1 MTRYL
6 VTQTLNGLFSAA
18 LLFLIASGLTL
29 VFGVMRIVNIAH
41 GSFYM
46 LGAYVAS
53 TIVARSRSL
62 ALGAV
67 SAIVVVSAVGF
78 GVQMLFLRR
87 FASKPL
93 AQMMLTMGF
102 ALVFRD
108 AAFMIWGGDPF
119 TLPYPRGLAG
129 SVESAGIVFPAYRL
143 FVIAVA
149 AAVGVLLW
157 WLNEK
162 TLIGAKLRAAV
173 DDPEMAAGTGINV
186 ALLSACVFAAGAGLA
201 AFGGVM
207 GGPILGGYTGID
219 FDLLPLALVVVI
231 IGGMG
236 SLKGALVGSIVVGL
250 VDNFGKALV
259 PELSYFT
266 LFAPMV
272 IVLAVKPT
280 GLYGRA

>member
-1 MTRYL
+1 MLRYL
-6 VTQTLNGLFSAA
+6 VIQSLNGLFSAA

-53 TIVARSRSL
+53 TVLARSRSL
-62 ALGAV
+62 VLAALAAV
-67 SAIVVVSAVGF
+67 AVVAAVGF
-78 GVQMLFLRR
+78 FVQVLFLRR

-108 AAFMIWGGDPF
+108 AAFIIWGGDPF
-119 TLPYPRGLAG
+119 TLPYPPGLSG
-129 SVESAGIVFPAYRL
+129 SVEAATVVFPAYRL
-143 FVIAVA
+143 FVMAIA
-149 AAVGVLLW
+149 AAVGALLW
-157 WLNEK
+157 FLNEK
-162 TLIGAKLRAAV
+162 TLIGARLRAAV
-173 DDPEMAAGTGINV
+173 DDPEMAGGTGINV
-186 ALLSACVFAAGAGLA
+186 ALLSALVFAAGAGLA

-219 FDLLPLALVVVI
+219 FDLLPLAFVVVI

-236 SLKGALVGSIVVGL
+236 SLKGALAGSIIVGL
-250 VDNFGKALV
+250 IDNFGKALV

>member
-1 MTRYL
+1 MTYL

-53 TIVARSRSL
+53 TIVARTRSL
-62 ALGAV
+62 ALGAL
-67 SAIVVVSAVGF
+67 SAIAVVAAVGF

-87 FASKPL
+87 FATRPL

-119 TLPYPRGLAG
+119 TLPYPPGLAG
-129 SVESAGIVFPAYRL
+129 SVEAAGIVFPAYRL
-143 FVIAVA
+143 FVIAVS

-157 WLNEK
+157 WVNEK
-162 TLIGAKLRAAV
+162 TLVGARLRAAV

-186 ALLSACVFAAGAGLA
+186 TLLSAIVFAAGAGLA

-219 FDLLPLALVVVI
+219 FDCRSRSSSSSSAAWAASEARSPAA
-231 IGGMG
+231 
-236 SLKGALVGSIVVGL
+236 SSSA
-250 VDNFGKALV
+250 
-259 PELSYFT
+259 
-266 LFAPMV
+266 
-272 IVLAVKPT
+272 
-280 GLYGRA
+280 

>member
-1 MTRYL
+1 MTYF
-6 VTQTLNGLFSAA
+6 VVQSLNGLFSAA

-62 ALGAV
+62 VLAALSSV
-67 SAIVVVSAVGF
+67 IVVAAIGF
-78 GVQMLFLRR
+78 LVQVLFLRR
-87 FASKPL
+87 FAGKPL

-119 TLPYPRGLAG
+119 TLPYPPALGG
-129 SVESAGIVFPAYRL
+129 SVEVSGIVFPTYRL
-143 FVIAVA
+143 FVVVVA

-157 WLNEK
+157 FVNEK
-162 TLIGAKLRAAV
+162 TLFGAKLRAAV

-186 ALLSACVFAAGAGLA
+186 ALLSALVFAAGAGLA

-219 FDLLPLALVVVI
+219 IDLLPLAFVVVI

-236 SLKGALVGSIVVGL
+236 SLKGALAGSIIVGFI
-250 VDNFGKALV
+250 DNFGKALV

-272 IVLAVKPT
+272 IVLAIKPT

>member
-1 MTRYL
+1 MTYF
-6 VTQTLNGLFSAA
+6 VVQTLNGLFSAA

-62 ALGAV
+62 VVAALSSV
-67 SAIVVVSAVGF
+67 IVVAAVGF
-78 GVQMLFLRR
+78 LVQVLFLRR
-87 FASKPL
+87 FAGKPL

-119 TLPYPRGLAG
+119 TLPYPPGLSG
-129 SVESAGIVFPAYRL
+129 SVEAAGIVFPAYRL
-143 FVIAVA
+143 FVIVIA
-149 AAVGVLLW
+149 AAVGLLLW
-157 WLNEK
+157 FLNER
-162 TLIGAKLRAAV
+162 TLVGAKLRAAV

-186 ALLSACVFAAGAGLA
+186 ALLSALVFAAGAGLA

-219 FDLLPLALVVVI
+219 IDLLPLAFVVVI

-236 SLKGALVGSIVVGL
+236 SLKGALIGSIVVGL
-250 VDNFGKALV
+250 IDNFGKALV

-272 IVLAVKPT
+272 IVLAIKPT

>member
-1 MTRYL
+1 MTYF
-6 VTQTLNGLFSAA
+6 VVQSLNGLFSAA

-53 TIVARSRSL
+53 TVVARSRSL
-62 ALGAV
+62 VLAALAAV
-67 SAIVVVSAVGF
+67 AVVAAVGF
-78 GVQMLFLRR
+78 FVQVLFLRR

-108 AAFMIWGGDPF
+108 AAFIIWGGDPF
-119 TLPYPRGLAG
+119 TLPYPPGLQG
-129 SVESAGIVFPAYRL
+129 SAESAGIVFPTYRL
-143 FVIAVA
+143 FVIAA
-149 AAVGVLLW
+149 AGGVGVLLW
-157 WLNEK
+157 LLNEK
-162 TLIGAKLRAAV
+162 TLIGARLRAAV
-173 DDPEMAAGTGINV
+173 DDPEMASGVGINV
-186 ALLSACVFAAGAGLA
+186 ALLSGLVFAAGAGLA

-207 GGPILGGYTGID
+207 GGPILGGYPGID
-219 FDLLPLALVVVI
+219 FDLLPLAFVVVI

-236 SLKGALVGSIVVGL
+236 SLKGALVGSIVVGMI
-250 VDNFGKALV
+250 DNFGKALV

-272 IVLAVKPT
+272 IVLALKPT

>member
-1 MTRYL
+1 MTYL

-53 TIVARSRSL
+53 TIVSRFHSMM
-62 ALGAV
+62 AGAV
-67 SAIVVVSAVGF
+67 AAIAVVASVGF
-78 GVQMLFLRR
+78 AVQVLFLRR
-87 FASKPL
+87 FASRPL

-108 AAFMIWGGDPF
+108 LTFVIWGGDPF
-119 TLPYPRGLAG
+119 TLPYPPGLQG
-129 SVESAGIVFPAYRL
+129 SVAAAQVVFPRYRL
-143 FVIAVA
+143 FVIGAA
-149 AAVGVLLW
+149 AAVAGLLW
-157 WLNEK
+157 LVNEK
-162 TLIGAKLRAAV
+162 TLIGARLRAAV
-173 DDPEMAAGTGINV
+173 DDPEMAGGTGINV
-186 ALLSACVFAAGAGLA
+186 TLLSGLVFAAGAGLA

-219 FDLLPLALVVVI
+219 FDLLPLAFVVVI
-231 IGGMG
+231 VGGMG
-236 SLKGALVGSIVVGL
+236 SLKGALVGSVVVGL
-250 VDNFGKALV
+250 IDNFGKALV

-266 LFAPMV
+266 LFAPMIV
-272 IVLAVKPT
+272 VLALKPT